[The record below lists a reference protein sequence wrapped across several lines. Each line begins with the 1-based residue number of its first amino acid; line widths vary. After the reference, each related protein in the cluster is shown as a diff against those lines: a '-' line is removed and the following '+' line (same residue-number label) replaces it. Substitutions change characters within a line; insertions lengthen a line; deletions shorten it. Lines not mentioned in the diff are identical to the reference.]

1 MQAHMSSGGASE
13 TDAELVRRT
22 IRGEVRA
29 FDVLA
34 DRYYRAVGGYL
45 LRRVQRPDV
54 AEDLTQETFLEA
66 FRSLRAG
73 RLPEIFAGWLY
84 GIAHNRLG
92 KWLRRKAVLSFSAA
106 PPEEI
111 AAPAEPAVI
120 EEAEAQR
127 HLLGRLEA
135 GLAELPTETRQLLA
149 LKHREGKTCEQ
160 IAATVGR
167 PVGTV
172 KSLLSRAYRA
182 LRERLGG
189 AATAEKGRGS

>member
-1 MQAHMSSGGASE
+1 
-13 TDAELVRRT
+13 V
-22 IRGEVRA
+22 
-29 FDVLA
+29 
-34 DRYYRAVGGYL
+34 
-45 LRRVQRPDV
+45 
-54 AEDLTQETFLEA
+54 
-66 FRSLRAG
+66 
-73 RLPEIFAGWLY
+73 PENFAGWLY

-106 PPEEI
+106 PPEAI
-111 AAPAEPAVI
+111 AAPAEQHVF
-120 EEAEAQR
+120 EEAEEQR

-149 LKHREGKTCEQ
+149 LKHHEGKTCEQ
-160 IAATVGR
+160 IATTVGR

-189 AATAEKGRGS
+189 AAPAAKGRGS